1 MLISH
6 SHEFIFIHN
15 YKVAGTS
22 IRSALSKYTP
32 WYKKNRYS
40 NTIYNLLCKVTSSYV
55 PHHATA
61 FEIKNNVPPEIW
73 DNYFK
78 FAFVR
83 NPWDWQV
90 SLYFFMLKN
99 KSHHQHELIRSM
111 NSFEEYIEWR
121 VNEDCHLQKEFL
133 VDDVGNLIV
142 DYIGKYENLQDDFD
156 EICRQIG
163 INASLT
169 HKNKSKHK
177 DYREYYNDYTRN
189 LIEEAFKEDIE
200 MFGYSFDQ
208 PKNDDYMSA

>member
-1 MLISH
+1 
-6 SHEFIFIHN
+6 
-15 YKVAGTS
+15 
-22 IRSALSKYTP
+22 
-32 WYKKNRYS
+32 
-40 NTIYNLLCKVTSSYV
+40 
-55 PHHATA
+55 
-61 FEIKNNVPPEIW
+61 
-73 DNYFK
+73 
-78 FAFVR
+78 
-83 NPWDWQV
+83 
-90 SLYFFMLKN
+90 
-99 KSHHQHELIRSM
+99 
-111 NSFEEYIEWR
+111 
-121 VNEDCHLQKEFL
+121 
-133 VDDVGNLIV
+133 V